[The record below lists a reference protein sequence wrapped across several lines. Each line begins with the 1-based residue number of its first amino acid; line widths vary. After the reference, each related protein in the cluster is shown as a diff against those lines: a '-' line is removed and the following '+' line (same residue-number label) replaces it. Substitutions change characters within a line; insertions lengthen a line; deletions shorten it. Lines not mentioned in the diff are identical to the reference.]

1 MSIFHLDKHPH
12 VELCDLLKLQGWSD
26 SGASAKLAIAAGG
39 VTVDGQTE
47 TRKRCKIIA
56 GQVVR
61 FNGQS
66 VTVQA

>member
-12 VELCDLLKLQGWSD
+12 VELCDLLKLQGWSE
-26 SGASAKLAIAAGG
+26 SGAAAKLAIAAGD
-39 VTVDGQTE
+39 VTVDGHTE
-47 TRKRCKIIA
+47 TRKRCKILA